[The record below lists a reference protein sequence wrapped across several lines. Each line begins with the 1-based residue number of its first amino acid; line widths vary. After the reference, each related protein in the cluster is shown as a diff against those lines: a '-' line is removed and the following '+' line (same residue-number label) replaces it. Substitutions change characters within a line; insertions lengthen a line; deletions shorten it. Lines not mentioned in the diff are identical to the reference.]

1 MAELPRKMSVKEQFT
16 NLQRRTSLLVQKNIE
31 RMPTMPAIPA
41 IPAMP
46 AMPQLPPMPTIES
59 ISSRTNS
66 WAQQLSRPQGKTLAG
81 TWEKIDVPSIPRSS
95 HTVNIVGGSAYIF
108 GGEISPREP
117 VDNDMHVVRLPLS
130 GASADYYQIKATNR
144 AAEPAKIEPQ
154 AAEPKEAVE
163 KPESKDTTT
172 EQKGLPKDSS
182 MDDVTLET
190 PLVTKDKG
198 KALALGLSSTLSSV
212 PEARVGHATAL
223 IGSRIFLFGGRGGP
237 DMKPLEEAGRV
248 WVFDTRT
255 NTWSYLDP
263 APAIK
268 GGAIVPHPAARS
280 YHCATSYDRPQ
291 EFGADG
297 DNKPTE
303 TWQEWALGDTS
314 KTGIPQDPVVGY
326 VAENAVDEE
335 ARGYGTFIIHGGCL
349 AGGDRT
355 CDIWA
360 FDIASRKWLEIPAA
374 PGPARGGT
382 SITIHQ
388 SRLYRFG
395 GFDGK
400 TEIGGQLDFLDIETE
415 MFEDGRR
422 KTEGVI
428 RPKGGWQSVVA
439 TSEASSDGEVD
450 AWPSPR
456 SVSSLEVVP
465 VPGGRDYL
473 VVSFGE
479 TAPSSE
485 GHAGAGKFLRDIWAY
500 PLPPAQ
506 GITTAHI
513 TATLMSAI
521 GRKPEEAKWFKVA
534 SAPFDPEE
542 SQSLPKPR
550 GWLASATITDY
561 EESGVLVWGG
571 LGEDSRRM
579 GDGWILRLA

>member
-16 NLQRRTSLLVQKNIE
+16 NLKRRTSLLVQQNIE
-31 RMPTMPAIPA
+31 RM
-41 IPAMP
+41 PAMP
-46 AMPQLPPMPTIES
+46 AMPQLPPMPTMES
-59 ISSRTNS
+59 ISSMPNS
-66 WAQQLSRPQGKTLAG
+66 WAQQLNRPQAKKDVLTG
-81 TWEKIDVPSIPRSS
+81 TWEKIDIPSLPRSS
-95 HTVNIVGGSAYIF
+95 HTVNIIGGSAYIF
-108 GGEISPREP
+108 GGEVSPREP
-117 VDNDMHVVRLPLS
+117 VDNNMHVVRLPLS
-130 GASADYYQIKATNR
+130 GASADYYQIKATNLEVETAKVEPPVTDAETDD
-144 AAEPAKIEPQ
+144 AAEKS
-154 AAEPKEAVE
+154 EPK
-163 KPESKDTTT
+163 DTAAQQ
-172 EQKGLPKDSS
+172 EGLPKDSS

-190 PLVTKDKG
+190 PVVTKDKG
-198 KALALGLSSTLSSV
+198 KAIALGLDPPLTNI
-212 PEARVGHATAL
+212 PEARVGHATAV

-291 EFGADG
+291 EFGTLADS
-297 DNKPTE
+297 KPAE
-303 TWQEWALGDTS
+303 TWKEWALGDTS

-335 ARGYGTFIIHGGCL
+335 SKGYGTFIIHGGCL
-349 AGGDRT
+349 ASGDRT

-360 FDIASRKWLEIPAA
+360 FDIFSRKWFEIPAA

-382 SITIHQ
+382 SIAIHQ
-388 SRLYRFG
+388 NRLYRFG

-422 KTEGVI
+422 KTEGTV
-428 RPKGGWQSVVA
+428 RPKGTWQSVIA
-439 TSEASSDGEVD
+439 ASDASANEETE
-450 AWPSPR
+450 AWPGPR
-456 SVSSLEVVP
+456 SVASLEVVP

-479 TAPSSE
+479 TTPSSE
-485 GHAGAGKFLRDIWAY
+485 GHAGAGKFLRDIWVY
-500 PLPPAQ
+500 PLPHAQ
-506 GITTAHI
+506 GINTAQL
-513 TATLMSAI
+513 TATFMSAI
-521 GRKPEEAKWFKVA
+521 GRKPEEPKWFRVA
-534 SAPFDPEE
+534 PTPFDPEE
-542 SQSLPKPR
+542 SLSLPRSR
-550 GWLASATITDY
+550 GWLASATITDF
-561 EESGVLVWGG
+561 EESGILIWGG
-571 LGEDSRRM
+571 LGDDNRRM